1 MRSQLKILLALILS
15 LAFFICTA
23 YATTLVRYDTDLVQ
37 DTDADLI
44 WIDHPFTS
52 LTWTDQTTAA
62 AASTFSGFTDWRLPT
77 KDELLTLVSSTYNP
91 KIDPLFNLGPVRNW
105 TCWTS
110 TAVTSGSI
118 LRKSRDKSLAYL
130 VFFGNGKAIYAAKK
144 NHKPALYVRDS
155 SGDNYLIDSTGATL
169 LDSGSNILLGAP

>member
-1 MRSQLKILLALILS
+1 MKKLIYIFLIAS
-15 LAFFICTA
+15 IVFFICA
-23 YATTLVRYDTDLVQ
+23 AHATTLVRYDTDLVQ

-118 LRKSRDKSLAYL
+118 LLKSRDKSLAYL

-144 NHKPALYVRDS
+144 NRKPALYVRDI
-155 SGDNYLIDSTGATL
+155 SGDTL
-169 LDSGSNILLGAP
+169 LDSAGKTLIDSNGDILLGAS

>member
-1 MRSQLKILLALILS
+1 MKKPFIIILILLFA
-15 LAFFICTA
+15 AFA
-23 YATTLVRYDTDLVQ
+23 SATTLVRYDTDLVQ

-91 KIDPLFNLGPVRNW
+91 KIDPLFNLGSVRNW

-118 LRKSRDKSLAYL
+118 LRKSRDKSRAYL
-130 VFFGNGKAIYAAKK
+130 VFFGDGKAIHAAKK

-169 LDSGSNILLGAP
+169 IDSNGDILLGAS

>member
-1 MRSQLKILLALILS
+1 MKKLKTLLIILS
-15 LAFFICTA
+15 LTFFICTA

-77 KDELLTLVSSTYNP
+77 KTELLTLVDTTQSPS
-91 KIDPLFNLGPVRNW
+91 IDPLFNLGHVRNW

-118 LRKSRDKSLAYL
+118 LRKSRDKSRAYL
-130 VFFGNGKAIYAAKK
+130 VFFGNGQAIHAAKK
-144 NHKPALYVRDS
+144 NHKVALYVRDTT
-155 SGDNYLIDSTGATL
+155 GYILLDSTGATL
-169 LDSGSNILLGAP
+169 LDNSGNILLGAP

>member
-1 MRSQLKILLALILS
+1 MKKLKTLLIILS
-15 LAFFICTA
+15 LTFFICTA
-23 YATTLVRYDTDLVQ
+23 YATTLIRYDTDLVQ
-37 DTDADLI
+37 DTDGDLI

-118 LRKSRDKSLAYL
+118 LRKSRDKSRAYL
-130 VFFGNGKAIYAAKK
+130 VFFGDGKAIHAAKK
-144 NHKPALYVRDS
+144 NHKPALYVRDI
-155 SGDNYLIDSTGATL
+155 SGDTPLIDSTGATL
-169 LDSGSNILLGAP
+169 LDSGSNILLGAS

>member
-1 MRSQLKILLALILS
+1 MKKPFIVILILLFA
-15 LAFFICTA
+15 AFA
-23 YATTLVRYDTDLVQ
+23 SATTLVRYDTDLVQ

-77 KDELLTLVSSTYNP
+77 KTELLTLVDTTQSPS
-91 KIDPLFNLGPVRNW
+91 IDPLFNLGHVRNW

-110 TAVTSGSI
+110 TAVTSRSI
-118 LRKSRDKSLAYL
+118 LRKSRDKSRAYL
-130 VFFGNGKAIYAAKK
+130 VFFGNGQAIHAAKK

-155 SGDNYLIDSTGATL
+155 SGNSYLIDSTGATL
-169 LDSGSNILLGAP
+169 IDSNGDILLGAS